1 MNDLERR
8 FRAAVPRFS
17 REGWSSAEARELRR
31 QAVAHVRRRYQ
42 AGERVAVIAPR
53 LGLAEATLYR
63 WLREVLDDD
72 ERAPRLRRVE
82 VAAPSATGTSHGAAA
97 SGLALVTPSGHRVEG
112 LALADVRALLADLR

>member
-17 REGWSSAEARELRR
+17 REGWNSAEARELRR

-42 AGERVAVIAPR
+42 AGERVAVMSPR

-63 WLREVLDDD
+63 WIREALDDD
-72 ERAPRLRRVE
+72 ERAPRLRR
-82 VAAPSATGTSHGAAA
+82 
-97 SGLALVTPSGHRVEG
+97 
-112 LALADVRALLADLR
+112 RALSSRPLRARKAGSPLCWSASSRLR